1 MSIDKE
7 QIFQFIDAHQNEMIE
22 LWRDMVNQDTY
33 SAYKEG
39 VDQLQ
44 NKLKFH
50 LEADGAK
57 VRLVE
62 FEKAGHMLI
71 AAGERG
77 RSRIFAMF
85 FRTSTL
91 GQSVPNTNL

>member
-44 NKLKFH
+44 NKLKVQ

-57 VRLVE
+57 C
-62 FEKAGHMLI
+62 
-71 AAGERG
+71 G
-77 RSRIFAMF
+77 RIR
-85 FRTSTL
+85 RTSHQ
-91 GQSVPNTNL
+91 GVIGRR